1 MVGPACLA
9 RDAPCRLEGGPGS
22 GLLSTSL
29 LPQLPP
35 WVTRPPLAS
44 RGRRPRAPTPVR
56 TRRTP
61 PSFPALR
68 TCHAQKPTP
77 HPPRA
82 HHCIVLCTPLLHG
95 YRYSI
100 PPPLISALRPRFHA
114 LLSHTPMPCHTSD
127 PHAAS
132 QLAKPLHACR
142 LPASS
147 SPSAPAAPKTF
158 GHAPRRAANAYFLAA
173 STHAPPLMNS
183 IYPCATLLYFCAT
196 APPPRPCMPHLMQTS
211 PDMPCSPRETG
222 LHKRVLPS
230 SRACCLW

>member
-1 MVGPACLA
+1 M
-9 RDAPCRLEGGPGS
+9 
-22 GLLSTSL
+22 
-29 LPQLPP
+29 
-35 WVTRPPLAS
+35 TRPPLAS

-82 HHCIVLCTPLLHG
+82 HHCIVLCTPLLCG
-95 YRYSI
+95 CSI

-114 LLSHTPMPCHTSD
+114 LLSHTPMPCLTSD
-127 PHAAS
+127 PHATS
-132 QLAKPLHACR
+132 QLAKPPHACR

-158 GHAPRRAANAYFLAA
+158 GHAPRGAANAYFLAA

-196 APPPRPCMPHLMQTS
+196 APPPRPCMPHRPRRPLGPCRASITKSSQDHSASRQRTHGDQTPTYYRFYQIIHTVNPS
-211 PDMPCSPRETG
+211 IHT
-222 LHKRVLPS
+222 LPV
-230 SRACCLW
+230 

>member
-1 MVGPACLA
+1 MGRHAKKK
-9 RDAPCRLEGGPGS
+9 RGE
-22 GLLSTSL
+22 
-29 LPQLPP
+29 LPP

-95 YRYSI
+95 YSM

-114 LLSHTPMPCHTSD
+114 LLSHTPMPCLTSD
-127 PHAAS
+127 PHATS
-132 QLAKPLHACR
+132 QLAKPPHACR

-158 GHAPRRAANAYFLAA
+158 GHAPKSCECIFARCEHTCNTFDEFHLSLRHPSLFLR
-173 STHAPPLMNS
+173 HG
-183 IYPCATLLYFCAT
+183 T
-196 APPPRPCMPHLMQTS
+196 APPPLHAPSTVPALRAVPAAG
-211 PDMPCSPRETG
+211 PD
-222 LHKRVLPS
+222 L
-230 SRACCLW
+230 SRDITKMYNQDI